1 MPLAFC
7 AVKDS
12 QTLLQGALV
21 YFPGDCCCRFS
32 GTKLCLTLCN
42 PMDCTLP
49 GFPILH
55 YLPEFLKF
63 MSIELV
69 MPSNPL
75 ILCHPLSFSLQ
86 SFPTSGSF
94 PMSQFF
100 TSGGQSIGVSASA
113 SILPMNI
120 QGSWTIIFICLQLC
134 WVFIALCRLS
144 QVAASRGHSCT
155 GSSLQWPLLLRSVGF
170 RARRSNSCVT
180 QVPLPCHVGR
190 CILTHCT
197 TREVLSHVRLCD
209 PMDGSPPGFSVHG
222 ILQARILE
230 WIATPFSRGTSQ
242 PRDWTLVSWIAGGFF
257 ITWAT
262 GKSKEVLGE

>member
-1 MPLAFC
+1 MIRCSKFILYIPCHCSRTRHFYREPWC
-7 AVKDS
+7 IFQETVVAVFQALSCVSLFAIPWTAPCQASLSSTIS
-12 QTLLQGALV
+12 QSL
-21 YFPGDCCCRFS
+21 
-32 GTKLCLTLCN
+32 
-42 PMDCTLP
+42 
-49 GFPILH
+49 
-55 YLPEFLKF
+55 LKF

-155 GSSLQWPLLLRSVGF
+155 GSSLQWPLLLRSVGY
-170 RARRSNSCVT
+170 RAHRSNSCVT

-242 PRDWTLVSWIAGGFF
+242 PRD
-257 ITWAT
+257 
-262 GKSKEVLGE
+262 